1 MGLEGARGRGLARDA
16 RVARIISAQRESG
29 GVFIREGELAGG
41 DAIEKSDVRSRETG
55 RVVDGEVCDDAF
67 VVVAGEVLRG

>member
-1 MGLEGARGRGLARDA
+1 VGVEGRGLARDA

-41 DAIEKSDVRSRETG
+41 DAIEKSDV
-55 RVVDGEVCDDAF
+55 
-67 VVVAGEVLRG
+67 